1 MASSM
6 LTAEVSAAASK
17 EADVDEAL
25 KSALHSC
32 ANDPDFAIIC
42 DFLQKFSKDLGLDL
56 PNFKLLLQWL
66 TKTDEGKFF
75 FSVASRIYTHG
86 LLIIHTNTCK
96 VLESHVFE
104 YVKRGDV

>member
-6 LTAEVSAAASK
+6 LTAEVSTSAPK

-32 ANDPDFAIIC
+32 ANDPDFAVIC

-66 TKTDEGKFF
+66 TKTDEGKC
-75 FSVASRIYTHG
+75 STCEASRKTVHTYTHMG
-86 LLIIHTNTCK
+86 IKTHTQHNM
-96 VLESHVFE
+96 VFLCM
-104 YVKRGDV
+104 

>member
-6 LTAEVSAAASK
+6 LTAELSASGST
-17 EADVDEAL
+17 EAEVDKAL
-25 KSALHSC
+25 KASLLAC

-66 TKTDEGKFF
+66 TKTDEGRCHTGKLLPKFMNPT
-75 FSVASRIYTHG
+75 RT
-86 LLIIHTNTCK
+86 
-96 VLESHVFE
+96 
-104 YVKRGDV
+104 